1 MNIMRIVLAII
12 ATILSLSSIAQLKVA
27 VYVTGDINQGYK
39 KVIGSKLTSGITNSG
54 DYAAV
59 ERTADF
65 LAAIS
70 KEQDYQMSGVV
81 NDKQIVQLGQQFGVH
96 YVLVADI
103 TNVFESVFVSARMIN
118 VETGMISKSTE
129 TDMTINS
136 TQDLM
141 KISEVIIK
149 GLKLVPPVLEKIG
162 PIKNLSMLAN
172 TKIPYGYK
180 ICDISDIRKYTERGK
195 KVSFP
200 IITDFNREFL
210 THCYITQ
217 YIEYVSIN
225 EKREVVVHEAVG
237 EMKEGMVVVQKSLGG
252 MPEVLGP
259 IYTTDIYDDSGK
271 IWDGINQ
278 DPLCSPHAYIYI
290 TKDE

>member
-103 TNVFESVFVSARMIN
+103 TNVFESVFVSARMID

-149 GLKLVPPVLEKIG
+149 GLKLAPAVLEKIG
-162 PIKNLSMLAN
+162 PINSLSMLAN

-200 IITDFNREFL
+200 IITDIVENRVFK
-210 THCYITQ
+210 TDCYDTE
-217 YIEYVSIN
+217 YIVYVSIN
-225 EKREVVVHEAVG
+225 EKREVRASELLG
-237 EMKEGMVVVQKSLGG
+237 DLKESLEQKY
-252 MPEVLGP
+252 
-259 IYTTDIYDDSGK
+259 YTGITDDSGD
-271 IWDGINQ
+271 IWKGVDQ
-278 DPLCSPHAYIYI
+278 DPLNNSPAYIYI

>member
-1 MNIMRIVLAII
+1 MRIVLAII

-103 TNVFESVFVSARMIN
+103 TNVFESVFVSARMID

-149 GLKLVPPVLEKIG
+149 GLKLAPAVLEKIG
-162 PIKNLSMLAN
+162 PINSLSMLAN

-200 IITDFNREFL
+200 IITDIVKNRVFTAAAYYDTE
-210 THCYITQ
+210 YIV
-217 YIEYVSIN
+217 YVSIN
-225 EKREVVVHEAVG
+225 EKRTVVAYEI
-237 EMKEGMVVVQKSLGG
+237 KEPLVQK
-252 MPEVLGP
+252 
-259 IYTTDIYDDSGK
+259 YYTDIYNDSGR
-271 IWDGINQ
+271 IWNADDR
-278 DPLCSPHAYIYI
+278 DPLNSSPAYIYI

>member
-103 TNVFESVFVSARMIN
+103 TNVFESVFVSARMID

-149 GLKLVPPVLEKIG
+149 GLKLAPAVLEKIG
-162 PIKNLSMLAN
+162 PINSLTMLAN

-200 IITDFNREFL
+200 IITDIAKNRIYMDGDFYVTE
-210 THCYITQ
+210 
-217 YIEYVSIN
+217 YIEYFNIN
-225 EKREVVVHEAVG
+225 EYRNVCASEYSEEIKREH
-237 EMKEGMVVVQKSLGG
+237 
-252 MPEVLGP
+252 
-259 IYTTDIYDDSGK
+259 
-271 IWDGINQ
+271 GINYCTIIESSDGYRTPGLGIDI
-278 DPLCSPHAYIYI
+278 DPLKSSPAYIYI

>member
-103 TNVFESVFVSARMIN
+103 TNVFESVFVSARMID

-149 GLKLVPPVLEKIG
+149 GLKLAPAVLEKIG
-162 PIKNLSMLAN
+162 PINSLSMLAN

-200 IITDFNREFL
+200 IITDIVKNRVF
-210 THCYITQ
+210 TTDCYDTE
-217 YIEYVSIN
+217 YIVYVSIN
-225 EKREVVVHEAVG
+225 EKRKVRAYELLG
-237 EMKEGMVVVQKSLGG
+237 DLKESLEQK
-252 MPEVLGP
+252 
-259 IYTTDIYDDSGK
+259 YYTDITDDSGD
-271 IWDGINQ
+271 IWDGADL
-278 DPLCSPHAYIYI
+278 DPLNSSPACIYI

>member
-103 TNVFESVFVSARMIN
+103 TNVFESVFVSARMID

-129 TDMTINS
+129 TDMAINS
-136 TQDLM
+136 SQDLM

-149 GLKLVPPVLEKIG
+149 GLKLAPPVLEKIG
-162 PIKNLSMLAN
+162 PITSLVMLGN
-172 TKIPYGYK
+172 TKIPDGYR
-180 ICDISDIRKYTERGK
+180 ICDISDIKKYTERGK

-200 IITDFNREFL
+200 IITEIKENRRYVEVVPGDYHYL
-210 THCYITQ
+210 TS
-217 YIEYVSIN
+217 YIEYINTYEMNTVSSMELYGSTKELLNQKYSTYIDL
-225 EKREVVVHEAVG
+225 VG
-237 EMKEGMVVVQKSLGG
+237 SL
-252 MPEVLGP
+252 
-259 IYTTDIYDDSGK
+259 DI
-271 IWDGINQ
+271 
-278 DPLCSPHAYIYI
+278 DPLNSSPAYIYI